1 MKFEECA
8 CAPLDLLRIIRN
20 WDAALE
26 TWSAT
31 MFGEKIYEYRMAS
44 GAKLLL
50 IGGDKWTQFQLKEI
64 LFIFYSER
72 ALATAT

>member
-1 MKFEECA
+1 
-8 CAPLDLLRIIRN
+8 
-20 WDAALE
+20 
-26 TWSAT
+26 

-50 IGGDKWTQFQLKEI
+50 IGGDEWTQFQLKEI

-72 ALATAT
+72 ALATST